1 PGCHLIRPEALTAP
15 GAEND
20 IGGAAYDLAG
30 IAKNAIFAEC
40 ADRALGEHVVAA
52 GDADQFADPS
62 NAGDERFVPFFEV
75 DAWTAGQ
82 ESGRLPHPLDMRFEL
97 ECIAFRLGC
106 STDQCTQPAHV
117 TQDPIDRA
125 M

>member
-62 NAGDERFVPFFEV
+62 NAGDERLVPFFEV
-75 DAWTAGQ
+75 DARTAGQ
-82 ESGRLPHPLDMRFEL
+82 ESRRLPHTLDMRFEL
-97 ECIAFRLGC
+97 ERIALSPGC
-106 STDQCTQPAHV
+106 GTDQCAQPANIP
-117 TQDPIDRA
+117 QDP
-125 M
+125 